1 MVRLASIAASA
12 LVLLGATSIVAARPA
27 NVSDFAICNNEAA
40 GGAPAASPRA
50 PEREGSVEAQPSPH
64 VASKTPEAKPE
75 PSAASSG
82 MASGTD
88 STGKIVA
95 GPRDPLLEGLAAD
108 RADDRAYQDS
118 YRECMTRRG
127 VTGRPTS

>member
-1 MVRLASIAASA
+1 MVRLAAVAAWTF
-12 LVLLGATSIVAARPA
+12 VLLGATCASARPA

-40 GGAPAASPRA
+40 SGAPAASPKTLE
-50 PEREGSVEAQPSPH
+50 PERGAGASPSPH
-64 VASKTPEAKPE
+64 VAPKTPEAKPE
-75 PSAASSG
+75 PGAAGSSG

-88 STGKIVA
+88 STGKLVA
-95 GPRDPLLEGLAAD
+95 GARDPLLEGLAAD
-108 RADDRAYQDS
+108 RADDPAYQQA

>member
-1 MVRLASIAASA
+1 MVRLASIAAGA
-12 LVLLGATSIVAARPA
+12 LVLLGVTSAAAARPA
-27 NVSDFAICNNEAA
+27 NVSDFAICNHEAA
-40 GGAPAASPRA
+40 GGAPAASPKS
-50 PEREGSVEAQPSPH
+50 PERGADAQASPH
-64 VASKTPEAKPE
+64 VAPKTPAAKPA
-75 PSAASSG
+75 PDASSSG

-108 RADDRAYQDS
+108 RADDSAYQGA

-127 VTGRPTS
+127 VTGRPAS